1 MNKLMTLSS
10 VLALT
15 AGAAMA
21 QDWEISVGVSPGEH
35 AEIMEEVA
43 KVAEPMGLEIDVV
56 EFSDYVVPNQ
66 ALADGDINANSFQH
80 RPYLENQMKDRG
92 FELAEV
98 ATTINTPM
106 SLYSEDYASPEE
118 IPDGA
123 TIGIPN
129 DPTNGGRALLV
140 LQQKGLITLA
150 DGVGLV
156 PTVLDITDNPRD
168 IRIQE
173 LDAAQLPRSLA
184 DLDAAMINTNYAI
197 ASGLDPGDR
206 CHRHRGKQS
215 LREHHRGPRRRRG
228 RALGEVAGRRLPLR
242 RGEGLHRREVQR
254 HRPDLLVRAA
264 AAAPG
269 PRDASAPVSARG
281 PAFFVGCAPRQAPA
295 LPPGRDIP

>member
-1 MNKLMTLSS
+1 MKKLMTLSS

-92 FELAEV
+92 FELVEV

-156 PTVLDITDNPRD
+156 PTVLDIVDNPRD

-197 ASGLDPGDR
+197 ASGLDPVTDAIATEENSPYVNIIVVREGDEDEPWVAPLVEAY
-206 CHRHRGKQS
+206 HSDEVKQFIEEKYHGTVLTS
-215 LREHHRGPRRRRG
+215 W
-228 RALGEVAGRRLPLR
+228 
-242 RGEGLHRREVQR
+242 
-254 HRPDLLVRAA
+254 
-264 AAAPG
+264 
-269 PRDASAPVSARG
+269 
-281 PAFFVGCAPRQAPA
+281 
-295 LPPGRDIP
+295 